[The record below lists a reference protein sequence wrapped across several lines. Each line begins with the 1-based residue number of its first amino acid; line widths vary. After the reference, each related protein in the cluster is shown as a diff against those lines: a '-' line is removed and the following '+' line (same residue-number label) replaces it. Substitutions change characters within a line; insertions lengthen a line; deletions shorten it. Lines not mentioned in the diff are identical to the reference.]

1 MIFLEIC
8 PGTSND
14 LIVEIRATYE
24 MLEND
29 DKGTACMDFEEEQE
43 TSEFDCQSKCRMNLI
58 RVSNLKN

>member
-1 MIFLEIC
+1 M
-8 PGTSND
+8 
-14 LIVEIRATYE
+14 IVEIRATYE

-58 RVSNLKN
+58 RVSNLKK